1 MPKVH
6 FLPLDVIVEVEPP
19 APPYSMPRINHNIQL
34 DHNCGGNCA
43 CSTCHVIIESG
54 IETLNEAS
62 EDEIDMLDEVETLQ
76 PTSRLACQCLVTSD
90 LTVRIPP
97 KESTWEDDTIQAAPV
112 VTGSKR
118 NDILHSPGLDEGR
131 GFSFELDCCSALLAR
146 RGINRF
152 YVNQSTMAL
161 RICENNSKA
170 IMPINTGFRNDKLKV
185 LMSVC

>member
-6 FLPLDVIVEVEPP
+6 FLPIDKVVEVSPGT
-19 APPYSMPRINHNIQL
+19 AILDAALNNNIQL

-97 KESTWEDDTIQAAPV
+97 KESTWEDDT
-112 VTGSKR
+112 
-118 NDILHSPGLDEGR
+118 
-131 GFSFELDCCSALLAR
+131 F
-146 RGINRF
+146 
-152 YVNQSTMAL
+152 
-161 RICENNSKA
+161 
-170 IMPINTGFRNDKLKV
+170 
-185 LMSVC
+185 